1 MMDSWVSLIATI
13 FVSGLASSGL
23 WAYIQSRT
31 SRHSAS
37 DQLLMGLA
45 HERIVHVGSHYVNRG
60 WLTYDE
66 YNDFIKYLYQPYTNL
81 KKNGMVEKVKS
92 EVEKLP
98 LKSGRIEK
106 ILEVRNASKQQDVR

>member
-66 YNDFIKYLYQPYTNL
+66 YNDFIKHLYQPYANL
-81 KKNGMVEKVKS
+81 GGNGMVEKVKQ

-98 LKSGRIEK
+98 LKTGRMEK
-106 ILEVRNASKQQDVR
+106 ILEVRNANQ